1 MTNTPARLA
10 VAPSRVRVYIE
21 DMDGAQ
27 INHAEAQDAVDYAS
41 GLVFTSMWPK
51 GYATANFR
59 LRRRDIFAGFEVRES
74 YGVVIRDGVRIV
86 WQGRLE
92 GIKQVVSG
100 GDEYIDCRAVG
111 WFVVLQEHLIRKRW
125 LDIAPFAN
133 STWPSTRIRDDDQL
147 EWVAS
152 KRDNWMHVRA
162 SAKDFARTAGQYYNE
177 FYDAYGEID
186 KVYFAY
192 RGRTGESMTID
203 IYNVD
208 QAGNEAD
215 NVSFASVPTGSSG
228 TKTVTLAAGAT
239 TSIEFRVGIA
249 SSDTYDQNDY
259 VQITDAVIYAN
270 YDSNHSAYGSEAYTT
285 GELIEDVLLLVD
297 NATSVLSTDYSH
309 LTDPGY
315 TVDAFTI
322 EKHSRAGD
330 VIQRLIDY
338 GDTSYNTYGLSV
350 WDRTGASDALPHVE
364 VKQFDVSDY
373 DYIVDINDQQVAA
386 FQRERDGAQLYNYI
400 IVEYVD
406 DVGITRTRTPDDNA
420 NLKDTASI
428 ATDYRREK
436 VLSIGKAST
445 DDADNLGRQYL
456 QYHAERRFVGSIS
469 LSGDVRTKSGLL
481 VPACWVR
488 AGDRLRIAN
497 LDTTILLRHVSY
509 DAETGRLTVSPE
521 TPPNRVEMKI
531 AALKA
536 ANSKA
541 AIGSATVG

>member
-27 INHAEAQDAVDYAS
+27 INHVEAQAAVDYAS

-59 LRRRDIFAGFEVRES
+59 LRRCDIFAGFEVRES

-100 GDEYIDCRAVG
+100 GDEYLDCRAVG
-111 WFVVLQEHLIRKRW
+111 WYVVLQEHLIRKRW
-125 LDIAPFAN
+125 LDTAPFAN
-133 STWPSTRIRDDDQL
+133 STWPSDYVRDDTQL
-147 EWVAS
+147 EFVTQ
-152 KRDNWMHVRA
+152 KRDNWLHVRA
-162 SAKDFARTAGQYYNE
+162 SAQDLARTDGETYRELYE
-177 FYDAYGEID
+177 AYAEID
-186 KVYFAY
+186 EVYYAY
-192 RGRTGESMTID
+192 RGRTGESMSID

-208 QAGNEAD
+208 QAAAENNKITVTSTPGGA
-215 NVSFASVPTGSSG
+215 SG
-228 TKTVTLAAGAT
+228 TKTVTLAQGAT
-239 TSIEFRVGIA
+239 TSIYFMVIIEA
-249 SSDTYDQNDY
+249 ADTYDQNDY
-259 VQITDAVIYAN
+259 MQITDAVVYAN
-270 YDSNHSAYGSEAYTT
+270 YDSAHSAYGSEAYTT

-297 NATSVLSTDYSH
+297 NATSVLSTDYSQ

-315 TVDAFTI
+315 AVDAFTI

-350 WDRTGASDALPHVE
+350 WDRTGASDALPRVE
-364 VKQFDVSDY
+364 VKQFDTSDY
-373 DYIVDINDQQVAA
+373 DYIVDINDQQIAT
-386 FQRERDGAQLYNYI
+386 FQRERDGSQLYNYI
-400 IVEYVD
+400 IVEYID
-406 DVGITRTRTPDDNA
+406 DDGITRTRTPDDNA
-420 NLKDTASI
+420 NLKNTASI

-456 QYHAERRFVGSIS
+456 QYHAERRFVGSIA

-488 AGDRLRIAN
+488 AGDRLKIAN

-541 AIGSATVG
+541 VIGSATVG